1 MAIKGLSRLA
11 SKAPV
16 PIFPAIGPGASNHIQ
31 DLKRSPAL
39 QWVRSPRQARILLVA
54 GNLEADFLTAL
65 FRVHDQIPKPMATLW
80 WRCPPPA
87 ELASEAIVIEDLD
100 RLVDVATATYRSLL
114 LNGGKGEPNFC
125 PNEPPEPWEGL
136 GDHGQGGE
144 GMMGGKPY
152 GRPMA
157 MPTDDL
163 RDGLQLDPL
172 SFSIGPFTAV
182 LPPGLSARLTLH
194 GDVIAEFE
202 VASRPYP
209 VQLSDRFRQALEHP
223 VEIADLEMARAEY
236 HLRQLSHALWING
249 LESLSLAVLKRVHSL
264 KPGDSISGL
273 YRWLNRTGFFSST
286 GAGKGVLSPEQA
298 EFIGGPA
305 ARAAGLAKDARLDD
319 PGYQQLGFEPVP
331 AQGRGCESRWRH
343 WLDETEQALA
353 LAKKASSD
361 GVKTL
366 NRDSVESPRGRLEP
380 GRAPTDASSVLQDIL
395 PGMEWSEAVATIAS
409 LDLAAVEHPEGAS

>member
-1 MAIKGLSRLA
+1 
-11 SKAPV
+11 
-16 PIFPAIGPGASNHIQ
+16 
-31 DLKRSPAL
+31 
-39 QWVRSPRQARILLVA
+39 
-54 GNLEADFLTAL
+54 
-65 FRVHDQIPKPMATLW
+65 
-80 WRCPPPA
+80 
-87 ELASEAIVIEDLD
+87 
-100 RLVDVATATYRSLL
+100 
-114 LNGGKGEPNFC
+114 
-125 PNEPPEPWEGL
+125 
-136 GDHGQGGE
+136 
-144 GMMGGKPY
+144 MMGGKPY

-172 SFSIGPFTAV
+172 SFSSGPFSAV
-182 LPPGLSARLTLH
+182 LPPGLGASLTLH

-209 VQLSDRFRQALEHP
+209 VRLPDLFSRALEQP
-223 VEIADLEMARAEY
+223 VAIADLEMARAGY

-249 LESLSLAVLKRVHSL
+249 LESLSLSVLQRVHRL
-264 KPGDSISGL
+264 KPGDSIAGL
-273 YRWLNRTGFFSST
+273 YRWLNRTGFFLSM

-298 EFIGGPA
+298 ELIGGPA
-305 ARAAGLAKDARLDD
+305 ARAAGLVKDARLDD
-319 PGYQQLGFEPVP
+319 SGYQQLGFKPVP
-331 AQGRGCESRWRH
+331 VQSRGCESRWRH

-353 LAKKASSD
+353 LAKKASAD

-409 LDLAAVEHPEGAS
+409 LDLAAVEHTEGAS